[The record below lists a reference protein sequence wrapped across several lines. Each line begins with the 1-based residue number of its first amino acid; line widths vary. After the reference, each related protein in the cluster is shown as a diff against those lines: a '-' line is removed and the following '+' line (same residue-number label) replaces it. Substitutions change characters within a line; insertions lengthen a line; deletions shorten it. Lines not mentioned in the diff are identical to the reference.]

1 MLIREERR
9 VRENGAEPLSRRIK
23 HVLDVFGDECSVG
36 CSGGLDEQKAGS
48 GGRYVPEG
56 RSVI

>member
-9 VRENGAEPLSRRIK
+9 ARENGAEHLSRHIE

-36 CSGGLDEQKAGS
+36 YSGGLDEQKAGS
-48 GGRYVPEG
+48 GGG
-56 RSVI
+56 